1 MSLNESKCI
10 ITKIELS
17 GNEET
22 GLRTDKLDQVDSNKE
37 KGNIQKILAAISR
50 NSSTSPT
57 SSGRRS
63 FADIRPEQRYSTYSV
78 FHLKINKAPSK
89 V

>member
-37 KGNIQKILAAISR
+37 KGNIQKILAAISK

-63 FADIRPEQRYSTYSV
+63 FADIRPEQRYNAKRYI
-78 FHLKINKAPSK
+78 FLI
-89 V
+89 

>member
-17 GNEET
+17 GNEES

-37 KGNIQKILAAISR
+37 KGNIQKILAAISK
-50 NSSTSPT
+50 NSLTYPN
-57 SSGRRS
+57 SSGRRP
-63 FADIRPEQRYSTYSV
+63 FADIRPEQRYSAYSP
-78 FHLKINKAPSK
+78 FHLRINKAPFM
-89 V
+89 